1 MRLVLIGLLLVAIFL
16 PLLAAGA
23 PRVAAEDA
31 DPWSLIAEVN
41 ALRASYG
48 LPPYEVNNALM
59 AAAQGHSE
67 YQAQIGQWTH
77 SGPGGS
83 RPHDRAVAAGYGG
96 GAQVY
101 VSENVALGSEIGAHE
116 VVYQMWQDAVHLETM
131 ISPNYRHIGA
141 GAASAGGYTYF
152 TIDVGYIAGDP
163 GGGPQPPAGTPGT
176 GGTPVATAIAMV
188 PIQLAT
194 PRPDGAIIH
203 VVQYGQFLINI
214 AKAYEVPL
222 NDLLT
227 KNYLTDKTV
236 IFPGDKLIIQPSGT
250 SVETQGATRTEQNT
264 GSKGKGTPTPGRATP
279 TARPP
284 TRTPMQIQ
292 ATPVAILALEGSGP
306 DGASAPMVQQ
316 PLVPARSGPDYLLIT
331 VLVIGGLGLA
341 LVLFGNALKRA

>member
-1 MRLVLIGLLLVAIFL
+1 MRLVLVGTLLVAIAT
-16 PLLAAGA
+16 PLLAVGA
-23 PRVAAEDA
+23 PRVAAQEA

-48 LPPYEVNNALM
+48 LAPYEVNNALM

-77 SGPGGS
+77 SGQGGS

-101 VSENVALGSEIGAHE
+101 VSENVALGSSIGAHE

-141 GAASAGGYTYF
+141 GVASAGGTTYF

-163 GGGPQPPAGTPGT
+163 GDGPQPPAGTPGT
-176 GGTPVATAIAMV
+176 GGTPAATAIALV
-188 PIQLAT
+188 PIQVAT

-214 AKAYEVPL
+214 AEAYEMPL
-222 NDLLT
+222 NNLLAA
-227 KNYLTDKTV
+227 NYLTDQTV

-250 SVETQGATRTEQNT
+250 PVETQAATGTEQST
-264 GSKGKGTPTPGRATP
+264 EGRHTPTPSRATP
-279 TARPP
+279 TAKPP
-284 TRTPMQIQ
+284 TRTPTPIQ
-292 ATPVAILALEGSGP
+292 ATPVAMAVVDGSRP
-306 DGASAPMVQQ
+306 DSASASVMQ
-316 PLVPARSGPDYLLIT
+316 PPPVPTRSGPDYLLIT